1 MAPMRILLFS
11 KRSQEGKVEM
21 TVELVKAISQDLVT
35 FKDVAIDFSQEEWEW
50 LNPAQ
55 RNLYKNMMLENYQ
68 NLVSLGLCIS
78 KPYMIF
84 LLEQGKEPWE
94 MKTEMT
100 RSPFPDLGSIYETQ
114 ELSLKH
120 FMYDDVLMERIAG
133 YGLEFSTY
141 RENWKC
147 EDLFER
153 ELKHFMCGPGGLSPG
168 ITHARY
174 CPFPDLGVWTGGW
187 VLLRKTFL

>member
-1 MAPMRILLFS
+1 
-11 KRSQEGKVEM
+11 M

-78 KPYMIF
+78 KPYVIS

-94 MKTEMT
+94 MKIEMT
-100 RSPFPDLGSIYETQ
+100 RSPFPDSGSIYERQ
-114 ELSLKH
+114 ELFLKQ
-120 FMYDDVLMERIAG
+120 FMYDDVLMERITT
-133 YGLEFSTY
+133 YGLECFTY

-147 EDLFER
+147 ESLFER
-153 ELKHFMCGPGGLSPG
+153 QLLLP
-168 ITHARY
+168 Y
-174 CPFPDLGVWTGGW
+174 CSSENSYW
-187 VLLRKTFL
+187 

>member
-1 MAPMRILLFS
+1 GRFAACALGARTSALAALRDTAVLQE
-11 KRSQEGKVEM
+11 RSQRARLEM

-78 KPYMIF
+78 KPYVIS
-84 LLEQGKEPWE
+84 LLEQGKGPWE

-100 RSPFPDLGSIYETQ
+100 RSPFPDSGSVYETQ
-114 ELSLKH
+114 ELFLKQ
-120 FMYDDVLMERIAG
+120 FMYDDVLMERITDC
-133 YGLEFSTY
+133 GLECSTY

-147 EDLFER
+147 ESLFER
-153 ELKHFMCGPGGLSPG
+153 QLLLP
-168 ITHARY
+168 Y
-174 CPFPDLGVWTGGW
+174 CSSENSYW
-187 VLLRKTFL
+187 